1 MGSGGKREHTQAK
14 RKGRLALGIN
24 RANNPKSNRVKKT
37 KKKVENK
44 TTNGTKNSNH
54 KSVVQLAT
62 PSQQLSFFLNQY
74 QSATGAHLSS
84 IELESIKDECVVELS
99 QTLAQDASTI
109 GEHMKAAFG
118 SSWKK
123 VLCEK
128 QLPEGEVEPGNP
140 ALLVISLSALRSLEV
155 LRGLRPLARECQA
168 AKLFSKHMK
177 VEDQVSFL
185 KNHINIASGTPSRDE
200 FWALYKSYFHQRLV
214 EGDVR
219 ICLYG
224 PVTVTPEL
232 FGGFNSPLTY
242 NAYHLYIEEC
252 QKHS

>member
-24 RANNPKSNRVKKT
+24 RANNPKSNKIKKT
-37 KKKVENK
+37 NNKVENK
-44 TTNGTKNSNH
+44 TTNGTKNSNR
-54 KSVVQLAT
+54 KSVVQPAT

-84 IELESIKDECVVELS
+84 LELESIKGIGNCHTLPKVFVHHRRSSVSSLQGIFGLRPYDECVVELS

-109 GEHMKAAFG
+109 SEHMKAAFG

-155 LRGLRPLARECQA
+155 LRGLRPLTRECQA

-185 KNHINIASGTPSRDE
+185 KNHINIASGTPSRLQSANN
-200 FWALYKSYFHQRLV
+200 FSGLYNSLLFFHFLPAF
-214 EGDVR
+214 
-219 ICLYG
+219 L
-224 PVTVTPEL
+224 
-232 FGGFNSPLTY
+232 
-242 NAYHLYIEEC
+242 
-252 QKHS
+252 